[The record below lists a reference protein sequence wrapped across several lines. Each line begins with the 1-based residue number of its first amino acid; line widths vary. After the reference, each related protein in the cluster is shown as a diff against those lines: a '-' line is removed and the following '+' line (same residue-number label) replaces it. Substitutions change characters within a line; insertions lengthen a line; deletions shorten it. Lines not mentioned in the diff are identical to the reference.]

1 MFQYQAPH
9 DLLKNKII
17 LITGAGAGI
26 GRAAAQAFA
35 AHGAQLILVGRTSA
49 KLESLAKEISTQGL
63 LSPLACTLDLESSH
77 EKDYTDLAELIN
89 TRWGRLDGLLHNA
102 SVLGEMASLEE
113 YPITAWDSVMQINLT
128 APLHMTQSLLP
139 LLRNSSSASL
149 LFTSSSVGRKGR
161 ANWGAYS
168 VSKFGVEAVM
178 QILAQELAGSTI
190 RVNSINPGATRTQM
204 RASAYPQEDPQTLAT
219 PDALMPLYLYLLG
232 GDSAHV
238 NGQAYDA
245 QPK

>member
-1 MFQYQAPH
+1 MLNYQAPR
-9 DLLKNKII
+9 DLFKNKII

-35 AHGAQLILVGRTSA
+35 THGAQLILVGRTRS
-49 KLESLAKEISTQGL
+49 KLESLAKEIATQGL
-63 LSPLACTLDLESSH
+63 LSPLPCTLDLETAQ
-77 EKDYTDLAELIN
+77 EKDYIDLAELIN

-102 SVLGEMASLEE
+102 SVLGEMTTLEK
-113 YPITAWDSVMQINLT
+113 YSMPAWNSVMQINLT
-128 APLHMTQSLLP
+128 APLQMTQSLLP
-139 LLRNSSSASL
+139 LLKNSSSASL

-178 QILAQELAGSTI
+178 QILAQELADSPI
-190 RVNSINPGATRTQM
+190 RVNSINPGATRTPM
-204 RASAYPQEDPQTLAT
+204 RASAYPNEDPQALTT
-219 PDALMPLYLYLLG
+219 PEALMPLYLYLLG
-232 GDSAHV
+232 ADSAHI